1 MSSDCPWKQADI
13 INICSFTRCMDVL
26 FAVIILGI
34 VNMQLRNR
42 IASIAALAVAV
53 GVLQIEPPKET
64 IEFGTYNGQPLKWE
78 VMQEYDD
85 GSKVIVTK
93 DCVTERFLMTRK

>member
-1 MSSDCPWKQADI
+1 MIMAMYVLIVGLWINMCLPIVGNGEADI
-13 INICSFTRCMDVL
+13 MKHMFLFANCMDVL

-64 IEFGTYNGQPLKWE
+64 IEFRN
-78 VMQEYDD
+78 
-85 GSKVIVTK
+85 I
-93 DCVTERFLMTRK
+93 

>member
-1 MSSDCPWKQADI
+1 
-13 INICSFTRCMDVL
+13 MDVL

-42 IASIAALAVAV
+42 IASIAALVVAV

-93 DCVTERFLMTRK
+93 DCVTEKNF